1 MGTSIREIV
10 EKLSKEKLVG
20 YFLILWGASFFFNAI
35 SGLAYYA
42 TFTGNYFSAQMAF
55 GLLSDLTSL
64 AITALLVMTGL
75 KILQIKI
82 S

>member
-1 MGTSIREIV
+1 MGTSIRDIV

-42 TFTGNYFSAQMAF
+42 TYSGSYFSVQMAF
-55 GLLSDLTSL
+55 GILSDLTSL
-64 AITALLVMTGL
+64 AIAALLIIIGL
-75 KILQIKI
+75 KVLQIKI
-82 S
+82 V

>member
-1 MGTSIREIV
+1 MGTSIRDIV

-42 TFTGNYFSAQMAF
+42 TYSESYFSVQMAF
-55 GLLSDLTSL
+55 NILSDLTGL
-64 AITALLVMTGL
+64 AIAALLIMIGL
-75 KILQIKI
+75 KVLQIKI
-82 S
+82 V